1 MSGQF
6 DAFHA
11 LEPEKKERIINA
23 ALDEIAQKGFK
34 KASTNT
40 IIKQAGISKGML
52 FYYFGSKEELFD
64 FLCEYTIEFAK
75 REYVGKFASQ
85 LKTRD
90 FIERCRSLAEKKSEV
105 LSNYPKIIKFY
116 ESFFI
121 PGNEVY
127 FSKYSD
133 TIQEIQGSVRSGLYD
148 DIDYSLFREGIAPEK
163 TLIYIRWLTERYEKE
178 LTDKLIDAGGMPRG
192 DVEAAFGDYYEF
204 LADLKKAFY
213 NDKEGE
219 IRDEV

>member
-11 LEPEKKERIINA
+11 LESEKKDRIINA
-23 ALDEIAQKGFK
+23 ALDEIALKGFK

-40 IIKQAGISKGML
+40 IVKQAGISKGML

-75 REYVGKFASQ
+75 REYVGKFTSR

-90 FIERCRSLAEKKSEV
+90 FIERCRALAEQKSEV
-105 LSNYPKIIKFY
+105 LSNYPHIIKFY

-121 PGNEVY
+121 PGNEAY
-127 FSKYSD
+127 FIKYSQ
-133 TIQEIQGSVRSGLYD
+133 TIQEINHTVRAGLYD
-148 DIDYSLFREGIAPEK
+148 DLDYSLFRDGIKPEK
-163 TLIYIRWLTERYEKE
+163 SLVYIRWLTERYEKE
-178 LTDKLIDAGGMPRG
+178 LMDKLVDEGGILRG
-192 DVEAAFGDYYEF
+192 DVDAAFADYYGF
-204 LADLKKAFY
+204 LADLKRAFY
-213 NDKEGE
+213 KDDGR
-219 IRDEV
+219 RD

>member
-6 DAFHA
+6 DAFHS
-11 LEPEKKERIINA
+11 LESGKKERIINA
-23 ALDEIAQKGFK
+23 ALDEITQKGFK

-75 REYVGKFASQ
+75 GEYIEKFAKQ
-85 LKTRD
+85 IKTRD
-90 FIERCRSLAEKKSEV
+90 FIERCKALSEIKKYAMTH
-105 LSNYPKIIKFY
+105 YPKITKFY
-116 ESFFI
+116 ESSFL
-121 PGNEVY
+121 PSNGPY
-127 FSKYSD
+127 FSKYSAS
-133 TIQEIQGSVRSGLYD
+133 IQEIYHAVRDGLYEN
-148 DIDYSLFREGIAPEK
+148 IDYSLFRDGIEPEK

-178 LTDKLIDAGGMPRG
+178 LTDKLIDEGGILRG
-192 DVEAAFGDYYEF
+192 DVEAAFGDYYGF

-213 NDKEGE
+213 KNEGE
-219 IRDEV
+219 MSCEV

>member
-11 LEPEKKERIINA
+11 LETEKKERIINA

-52 FYYFGSKEELFD
+52 FYYFGSKEDLFD

-75 REYVGKFASQ
+75 REYIEKFAKNI
-85 LKTRD
+85 KTRD
-90 FIERCRSLAEKKSEV
+90 FIERCRALSEV
-105 LSNYPKIIKFY
+105 KNYAMTHYPKIIKFY
-116 ESFFI
+116 ESSFL
-121 PGNEVY
+121 PSNSEY

-133 TIQEIQGSVRSGLYD
+133 SIQEIYHAVRDGLYD
-148 DIDYSLFREGIAPEK
+148 NIDYSLFRDGIAPEK
-163 TLIYIRWLTERYEKE
+163 TLVYIRWLTERYEKE
-178 LTDKLIDAGGMPRG
+178 LTDKLIDEGGMQRW
-192 DVEAAFGDYYEF
+192 DVDAAFDDYYGF
-204 LADLKKAFY
+204 LADLRRAFY
-213 NDKEGE
+213 KDEKE
-219 IRDEV
+219 R